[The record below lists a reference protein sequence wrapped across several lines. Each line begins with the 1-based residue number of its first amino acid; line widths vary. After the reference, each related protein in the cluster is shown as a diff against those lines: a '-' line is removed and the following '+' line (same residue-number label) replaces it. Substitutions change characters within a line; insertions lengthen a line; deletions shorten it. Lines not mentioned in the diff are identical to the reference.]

1 MNIRGIKIYFKPDAS
16 IFTVTEYNY
25 DTLAAR
31 MRELAYLNRGI
42 SITISDE
49 RNKDEHGKIHTENF
63 YSEGGL
69 REFVQYLDKTR
80 QAIIPEVIY
89 MEGSKE
95 NVVVEVAFQY
105 NDSYNENIH
114 SYVNNINTIEGLV
127 S

>member
-1 MNIRGIKIYFKPDAS
+1 MSCVNALSTLLKATVYRDGKEYEQEFSIGIPKYAVREVGTTNIRGTKIHFKPDAS

-31 MRELAYLNRGI
+31 MREVSFLNRGI

-80 QAIIPEVIY
+80 QLLFR
-89 MEGSKE
+89 K
-95 NVVVEVAFQY
+95 
-105 NDSYNENIH
+105 
-114 SYVNNINTIEGLV
+114 
-127 S
+127 